1 MLRIAICDDEYLF
14 IEMFSDLINKF
25 FAETDSI
32 DKYTNPQ
39 RLLNSDKVYDIIFLD
54 IDMPEINGIEVAQ
67 KYALMD
73 TFVVFVT
80 NKEALVFDA
89 YNSTNSF
96 GFIRKNKMAND
107 AQSVFN
113 RLKTELL
120 NQRTLSVKNGSV
132 ITKVN
137 FSDIIYIEKVVNNVL
152 IHTKE
157 QTYST
162 RGTIAEFEQIL
173 KSSCFVRCHIG
184 FIVNLDYISLITSK
198 DIKLMNSE
206 SIPLSRKNIK
216 RVKDEFIKRTVMLSE

>member
-32 DKYTNPQ
+32 DKYTNPK

-96 GFIRKNKMAND
+96 GFIRKNKMATD

-137 FSDIIYIEKVVNNVL
+137 FSDIIYIEKVVNKVL

-162 RGTIAEFEQIL
+162 RGTIAEVEQIL

-216 RVKDEFIKRTVMLSE
+216 RVKEEFIKRTVMLSE

>member
-1 MLRIAICDDEYLF
+1 MLRIAICDDEFYF
-14 IEMFSDLINKF
+14 INEFSKLVKDRFENIEIVDKF
-25 FAETDSI
+25 
-32 DKYTNPQ
+32 TNPKE
-39 RLLNSDKVYDIIFLD
+39 LLNSNILYDVIFLD
-54 IDMPEINGIEVAQ
+54 IDMPEIDGIEVA
-67 KYALMD
+67 KAYDKKD
-73 TFVVFVT
+73 TLIVFVT

-96 GFIRKNKMAND
+96 GFIRKNKMATD

-137 FSDIIYIEKVVNNVL
+137 FSDIIYIEKVVNKVL

-162 RGTIAEFEQIL
+162 RGTIAEVEQIL

-206 SIPLSRKNIK
+206 
-216 RVKDEFIKRTVMLSE
+216 

>member
-1 MLRIAICDDEYLF
+1 MLRIAICDDEFYF
-14 IEMFSDLINKF
+14 INEFSKLVKDRFENIEIVDKF
-25 FAETDSI
+25 
-32 DKYTNPQ
+32 TNPKE
-39 RLLNSDKVYDIIFLD
+39 LLNSNILYDVIFLD
-54 IDMPEINGIEVAQ
+54 IDMPEIDGIEVA
-67 KYALMD
+67 KAYDKKD
-73 TFVVFVT
+73 TLIVFVT

-96 GFIRKNKMAND
+96 GFIRKNKMATD

-137 FSDIIYIEKVVNNVL
+137 FSDIIYIEKVVNKVL

-162 RGTIAEFEQIL
+162 RGTIAEVEQIL

-216 RVKDEFIKRTVMLSE
+216 RVKEEFIKRTVMLSE